1 MNDINII
8 KILTDIVKES
18 CALKNKFT
26 DEIDAAVNYCC
37 IFSQSDNEFC
47 ELKQLANKIGKVF
60 EETPSG
66 PLYQIDPVETVS
78 GILKLLKIRN
88 PDETKPERGDADFTV
103 RNYHVFK
110 DKYLSRDN
118 FKLILKDDFEMIELM
133 EFGFAVR
140 TYFSYPPLDDQFGLN

>member
-1 MNDINII
+1 MIKLINS
-8 KILTDIVKES
+8 IVKES
-18 CALKNKFT
+18 CDLKNTFT

-47 ELKQLANKIGKVF
+47 ELKRLANKIGKVV
-60 EETPSG
+60 EETLSG

-78 GILKLLKIRN
+78 GLLKLLKIRN

-110 DKYLSRDN
+110 DKYLSSSN

-133 EFGFAVR
+133 ESGFTVR
-140 TYFSYPPLDDQFGLN
+140 AYFSYPPLDDQFGLN